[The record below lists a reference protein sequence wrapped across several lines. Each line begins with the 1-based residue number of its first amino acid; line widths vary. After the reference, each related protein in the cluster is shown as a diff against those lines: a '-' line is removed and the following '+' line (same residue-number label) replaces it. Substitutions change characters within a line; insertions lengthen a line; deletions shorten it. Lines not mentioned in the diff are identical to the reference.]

1 MGPPGDF
8 TDFVLIK
15 GMGFVRY
22 GLVLTGDQ
30 REGVSLAQEALA
42 GLNVT
47 KTGNPDTYIGTTM
60 ARLFVTGR
68 RRRHGQGV
76 PESDIAGHGGDP
88 DIWRQLAELPA
99 LPRAVIVLRAYGGLS
114 NEEIAQVL
122 DLPPS
127 RVRDQ
132 AVAFRQD
139 DLVRTLDAAAATA
152 QPADLLSGLS
162 RLRRRRTRRR
172 LRSAAAAGLALA
184 TVTGLVVLVRPTVAA
199 PADHVVAAAR
209 PAPSRVGLARAAQE
223 VWPRAV
229 SRLPARSA
237 DGLVYQPAIAIDDRR
252 VVLLAQE
259 RLGYDD
265 VRLDVYDAVTG
276 RIGRFAKLPTGDE
289 VRWFA
294 TDGRFVVWSALGL
307 RADDT
312 LETQFW
318 RVPVKGG
325 KPRLVTTAAEG
336 DKAAPPEVLFQVG
349 GGHLVW
355 NTDKAI
361 YRQPLSGRGGR
372 EKVRDGLRL
381 LEWPWAADVAKGT
394 LTDLETGR
402 SREFVTRG
410 QGVAQCS
417 PDWCVERNAIS
428 RMMLAYRTDGSGT
441 VELPG
446 STSGGPVLNRFVVL
460 RLRAGL
466 QVIKDLRTGTL
477 ATFDPADPSM
487 AVSLGDKNDPG
498 TMLAWSDSEGHDLWI
513 LNLKAVR

>member
-15 GMGFVRY
+15 GMRFVRY

-30 REGVSLAQEALA
+30 REGVRLAQEALA
-42 GLNVT
+42 RLDVR
-47 KTGNPDTYIGTTM
+47 KTDSPDTFIGTAM

-68 RRRHGQGV
+68 RRRHGPGV
-76 PESDIAGHGGDP
+76 PGADIARHGGDP

-99 LPRAVIVLRAYGGLS
+99 LPRAVIVLRSYGGLS
-114 NEEIAQVL
+114 NEEIARVL
-122 DLPPS
+122 DLPPA

-132 AVAFRQD
+132 AAAFRQD

-152 QPADLLSGLS
+152 EPADLLSGLS
-162 RLRRRRTRRR
+162 RLRRRRTSRR

-184 TVTGLVVLVRPTVAA
+184 TVTGLIVLVRPTVAA
-199 PADHVVAAAR
+199 PADHVSATAR

-252 VVLLAQE
+252 VVLLAQR
-259 RLGYDD
+259 RLGHDD

-276 RIGRFAKLPTGDE
+276 RIGRFARLPPDDE

-312 LETQFW
+312 MEKRFW

-325 KPRLVTTAAEG
+325 KPRLVTRAATG
-336 DKAAPPEVLFQVG
+336 DRTAPPEIHFQLG
-349 GGHLVW
+349 GGNLLW
-355 NTDKAI
+355 DTGKAI
-361 YRQPLSGRGGR
+361 YRQPLSGKGSRA
-372 EKVRDGLRL
+372 KVRDGLRL
-381 LEWPWAADVAKGT
+381 LEWPWAADLAKGIRH
-394 LTDLETGR
+394 DLESGR
-402 SREFVTRG
+402 SREFVTSGRG
-410 QGVAQCS
+410 VERCS
-417 PDWCVERNAIS
+417 PDWCVERHAIS
-428 RMMLAYRTDGSGT
+428 RMTVARRTDGSGT

-446 STSGGPVLNRFVVL
+446 STTDGPVLNRFVVL
-460 RLRAGL
+460 RVRAGL

-477 ATFDPADPSM
+477 ATFDPPDPSM
-487 AVSLGDKNDPG
+487 AVGLGDRNDPG
-498 TMLAWSDSEGHDLWI
+498 TMLAWSDSEGRDLWI